1 MPVPSKSNNNV
12 QSMGLVND
20 MSGLNFGGA
29 PGGSV
34 LPLYDRTAIRNPPLM
49 VVNSMYL
56 QPSNTTMLL

>member
-1 MPVPSKSNNNV
+1 
-12 QSMGLVND
+12 MGLVND

-29 PGGSV
+29 PGDSV